1 MVVFF
6 LRLFVVHQNLKNAL
20 IYANIIFAQD
30 FEEKYQR
37 PALNYSISKGVAHC
51 IFFNLWTVPKGEGYR
66 EVIVSLS
73 CKFFFET
80 GLYFIYFP
88 DGLHAKSYK
97 DILQRNKKIFFV
109 SLTRK
114 K

>member
-51 IFFNLWTVPKGEGYR
+51 IFFNL
-66 EVIVSLS
+66 
-73 CKFFFET
+73 
-80 GLYFIYFP
+80 
-88 DGLHAKSYK
+88 
-97 DILQRNKKIFFV
+97 
-109 SLTRK
+109 
-114 K
+114 